1 MKPVLTQRSN
11 MAIIVAMTHY
21 SIADAKNRL
30 PSLVSASERG
40 ERVTITRYGRPV
52 AELRPVAQGRK
63 RVGTA
68 SIDWLERQLADLP
81 ASEEDS
87 VEQLDALRGE
97 RLPE

>member
-1 MKPVLTQRSN
+1 
-11 MAIIVAMTHY
+11 MAMMIAITRY

-52 AELRPVAQGRK
+52 AELRPVAEGRK
-63 RVGTA
+63 RAGAA
-68 SIDWLERQLADLP
+68 SIDWLEGQLADLP